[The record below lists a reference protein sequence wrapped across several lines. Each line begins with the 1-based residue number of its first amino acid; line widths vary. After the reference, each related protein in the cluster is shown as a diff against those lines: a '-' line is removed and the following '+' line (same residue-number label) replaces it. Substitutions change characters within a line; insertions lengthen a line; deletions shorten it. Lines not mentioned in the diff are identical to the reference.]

1 MIQSWQAIAA
11 RHAPENNYPAIART
25 MRGASTRYVVADDAA
40 FIDDQCPKCGADL
53 DDGECEECE
62 RVAPLDFDT

>member
-1 MIQSWQAIAA
+1 
-11 RHAPENNYPAIART
+11 
-25 MRGASTRYVVADDAA
+25 MRGFMQRDGTAAAVVGYETLPSGRESWVQAA
-40 FIDDQCPKCGADL
+40 FTDDEQCPTCGAEM

>member
-1 MIQSWQAIAA
+1 MAS
-11 RHAPENNYPAIART
+11 RVSYLNYPN
-25 MRGASTRYVVADDAA
+25 GGENDDPVSYLHALG
-40 FIDDQCPKCGADL
+40 DDQCPKCGADL

>member
-11 RHAPENNYPAIART
+11 LRAPVDLP
-25 MRGASTRYVVADDAA
+25 D
-40 FIDDQCPKCGADL
+40 DDQCPTCGAEM

-62 RVAPLDFDT
+62 RAAPLDFDQ